1 MEPNKLDLE
10 IKQKLDARTIQP
22 SAQAWD
28 RLSAKLDSAEKT
40 KSKRNYKWIYIAA
53 SLVGFSLIGTVFFT
67 VLDTE
72 IVDNNLPTVVLEQK
86 KDVNKSEESK
96 IDNENVLPN
105 LLQNKMLKE
114 SKVVANNSI
123 KTQSKQ
129 LLNKEDTVSTINQ
142 SKENNAVVNVAENSN
157 YQSVSKNRY
166 ISAER
171 LLAEISNNKVDKTSS
186 KVSTERYKSGIA
198 VNANSLLINA
208 ESELNQSFR
217 ETAIEKINK
226 NYNSIKAVLA
236 NRNYQE

>member
-10 IKQKLDARTIQP
+10 IKQKLDDRTIQP

-40 KSKRNYKWIYIAA
+40 KSKRNYNWIYIAA

-67 VLDTE
+67 VLDTV

-142 SKENNAVVNVAENSN
+142 SKENNAVVNVESNNSE
-157 YQSVSKNRY
+157 SISKNRY
-166 ISAER
+166 ISAEK
-171 LLAEISNNKVDKTSS
+171 LLAEISNNKVEKTSS
-186 KVSTERYKSGIA
+186 NRPTERYKSGIA
-198 VNANSLLINA
+198 VNPNSLLINA

-217 ETAIEKINK
+217 ETAIERINK